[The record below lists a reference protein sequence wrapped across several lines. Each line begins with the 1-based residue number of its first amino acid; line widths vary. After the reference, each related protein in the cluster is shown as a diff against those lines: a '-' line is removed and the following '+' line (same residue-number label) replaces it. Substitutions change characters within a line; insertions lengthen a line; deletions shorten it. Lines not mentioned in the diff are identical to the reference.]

1 MKSMTG
7 YGISEFQNEVI
18 RVVTEIKS
26 YNNKYL
32 DLSLNLPPF
41 LGPLDQQLRKLLKN
55 RVRRGRVELTF
66 RIKELE
72 EDLEVVVD
80 KGAVKAYTTALASIA
95 KAAGINESPHISHFL
110 KLEGVMNT
118 IKNRDIDQYKK
129 ILFAELE
136 TVLTEYDNGRKVE
149 GEETLKDILSNMQIL
164 QSSLDIIKLHEGK
177 LEDVLQNNIRIR
189 FKEMIHEELDENRL
203 LSETALLLMKYGI
216 AEEISRLEGHFKQFH
231 RITAEDGPVGKKLD
245 FLCQEINREINTIGS
260 KNVLI
265 EISRAVVD
273 AKDSLEKI
281 REQLRN
287 VE

>member
-32 DLSLNLPPF
+32 DLSLNIPPF
-41 LGPLDQQLRKLLKN
+41 LGPLDQELRKALKN
-55 RVRRGRVELTF
+55 RMKRGRVELTF

-72 EDLEVVVD
+72 EDMDVVVD
-80 KGAVKAYTTALASIA
+80 KKAVEAYAVALSSIA
-95 KAAGINESPHISHFL
+95 KAAGISETPRISHFL
-110 KLEGVMNT
+110 KLEGVMKT
-118 IKNRDIDQYKK
+118 IKNRDINLYRK
-129 ILFAELE
+129 ILFAEME
-136 TVLTEYDNGRKVE
+136 KVLTEYDIGRKVE

-164 QSSLDIIKLHEGK
+164 QSSLDIIKVHEGK
-177 LEDVLQNNIRIR
+177 LEKILKNNIQFRYT
-189 FKEMIHEELDENRL
+189 EMIHDELDENRL

-231 RITAEDGPVGKKLD
+231 RIITEEVPVGKKLD

-260 KNVLI
+260 KNIII
-265 EISRAVVD
+265 EISRAVVN